1 MLSRVTSG
9 VLSRVPC
16 RDARAASLAVR
27 PAAAAGEGGRGGA
40 HLRAAGQRQGVLPRD
55 HREGHRVDARI
66 SSNVT
71 KVMYCDAEV
80 NLTKLWQVVTG
91 GHYDVDVV
99 LTDPTRKVLY
109 KQVKKQYDR

>member
-1 MLSRVTSG
+1 MSRVTIG
-9 VLSRVPC
+9 VLTRVTC
-16 RDARAASLAVR
+16 DDARAPALAVR
-27 PAAAAGEGGRGGA
+27 PAAAAGEGRRGGA

-55 HREGHRVDARI
+55 HREGHRVYARI

-71 KVMYCDAEV
+71 KVICCDAEV
-80 NLTKLWQVVTG
+80 YMTILWQVVTG

>member
-1 MLSRVTSG
+1 M
-9 VLSRVPC
+9 LSRVPC
-16 RDARAASLAVR
+16 RDARAPALAVR

-40 HLRAAGQRQGVLPRD
+40 HLRAAGQRQGVLPRN

-71 KVMYCDAEV
+71 KVMCRDAEV
-80 NLTKLWQVVTG
+80 TILWQVVTG

>member
-16 RDARAASLAVR
+16 RDARAAALAVR
-27 PAAAAGEGGRGGA
+27 PAAAAGEGRRGGA
-40 HLRAAGQRQGVLPRD
+40 HLRAAGQRQGVLPRN

-71 KVMYCDAEV
+71 KVMCCDAEV
-80 NLTKLWQVVTG
+80 NVTIIVAG
-91 GHYDVDVV
+91 G
-99 LTDPTRKVLY
+99 
-109 KQVKKQYDR
+109 DRRTL